1 MPFSTANYSP
11 VPHTWLLANRVNQRS
26 HITKVTKI
34 KGNVTQFIGRNLIIN
49 STQCSYWLLHLDIKT
64 PFQVGTLNVMG
75 ASSVFFF
82 FFFFFTYS
90 WIFNTGKLPRE
101 TSVTL
106 LHTVSR
112 GKRAVY
118 HDKSVPCNRT
128 LCIKF
133 VKYHSWYLCQT
144 SLQIMLLPIHNL

>member
-1 MPFSTANYSP
+1 MQLPTPMPFSTANYSP
-11 VPHTWLLANRVNQRS
+11 VPHTWVLANRVNQRS

-34 KGNVTQFIGRNLIIN
+34 KRNVTQFIGRNLIIT
-49 STQCSYWLLHLDIKT
+49 STQCSNWLLHLGIKT

-75 ASSVFFF
+75 ASSV

-106 LHTVSR
+106 LIQFPVVKEQFTTV
-112 GKRAVY
+112 KVTRATAPYV
-118 HDKSVPCNRT
+118 
-128 LCIKF
+128 
-133 VKYHSWYLCQT
+133 Q
-144 SLQIMLLPIHNL
+144 NL

>member
-11 VPHTWLLANRVNQRS
+11 VPHTWVLANRVNQRS
-26 HITKVTKI
+26 PITKVTKI
-34 KGNVTQFIGRNLIIN
+34 KGNVTQFIGRNSIIT
-49 STQCSYWLLHLDIKT
+49 STQCSNWLLHLGIKT

-75 ASSVFFF
+75 ALFVC
-82 FFFFFTYS
+82 FFFFTYS

-106 LHTVSR
+106 LNTVSR
-112 GKRAVY
+112 GKKAVY
-118 HDKSVPCNRT
+118 HGKSAPCNPT

-133 VKYHSWYLCQT
+133 VKYHLWYLCQT
-144 SLQIMLLPIHNL
+144 SLEIMLLPIHNL

>member
-11 VPHTWLLANRVNQRS
+11 VPHTWVLANRVNQRS

-34 KGNVTQFIGRNLIIN
+34 KGNVTQFIGRNLIIS
-49 STQCSYWLLHLDIKT
+49 STQCSNWLLQLGH
-64 PFQVGTLNVMG
+64 QNTLPSWNVKCH
-75 ASSVFFF
+75 ARFVC

-90 WIFNTGKLPRE
+90 WIFNMGKLPRE

-106 LHTVSR
+106 LNTVSR

-118 HDKSVPCNRT
+118 HGKSAPCNRT

-133 VKYHSWYLCQT
+133 VEYHSWYLYQT